1 MSRTIRAFLAVTV
14 SADAKD
20 VLSGIRDKL
29 SSSELHGLKLVDPT
43 RIHLT
48 IKFLGKV
55 GVDDIER
62 VTEATCS
69 IAADY
74 KPFTLKLQGVG
85 VFPSVRRA
93 NVLWVGLAGD
103 LLILKQLTVD
113 VNTELASLGIDPEK
127 RFSPHLTVARIAK
140 NMSPIDR
147 RRAVNRLFSIT
158 PEPAL
163 VPVSSINIMSS
174 TLHRSGPHHKRI
186 SVIQLG

>member
-43 RIHLT
+43 QIHLT

-55 GVDDIER
+55 SVDDIER

-127 RFSPHLTVARIAK
+127 RFSPHLTVARISK
-140 NMSPIDR
+140 NISPIDR
-147 RRAVNRLFSIT
+147 RRAVDRLFSIT